1 MTFRALFSF
10 RNIEHSW
17 EEGYS
22 NFREEVA
29 ENEMK
34 TDKNTLKRYSRE
46 L

>member
-1 MTFRALFSF
+1 MAFKALCSF
-10 RNIEHSW
+10 KNIEHSW

-22 NFREEVA
+22 DFRGEVT

-34 TDKNTLKRYSRE
+34 INKNTLKRYSRE